1 VGIDRSHPIRPADMT
16 TTPTAADM
24 SDPAVAAAGPLALYR
39 TRRRAGQLEADPV
52 QELAA
57 EKLQSLHHAL
67 VHYQPASGLAG
78 WRERLGLARRRD
90 EAPQGL
96 YIFGGVGRGKSM
108 LMDLFFASAPVEKK
122 RRVHFHEF
130 MLEVHDRLHRQR
142 QDRSLEGD
150 SLAPLAAEIAA
161 ESWLLC
167 FDEFH
172 VSNIA
177 DAMLLG
183 RLFAALLDLGVVV
196 VTTSN
201 TAPEDLYQGG
211 LQRERFLPF
220 IDLLKERLD
229 ILELDGVIDYR
240 RNRIKDVTV
249 YHQPLGAAADA
260 ALAAAFAQLTD
271 GAAGGPTT
279 LAVQGR
285 QLAVPQ
291 AAKGVA
297 RFRFADLC
305 ERALGAAD
313 YIAIATHFH
322 TVIIGEIPLMT
333 PEQRNEARR
342 FMTLIDALY
351 EHKTNLICAA
361 ADAPDKLY
369 VAGDGVREFKRT
381 ASRLI
386 EMQSMVYLARPHLT

>member
-1 VGIDRSHPIRPADMT
+1 MPV
-16 TTPTAADM
+16 TPTATDAGDAPPT
-24 SDPAVAAAGPLALYR
+24 DLGPLALYR
-39 TRRRAGQLEADPV
+39 ARRRAGQIEADPA

-67 VHYQPASGLAG
+67 VHYQPASGPAG

-108 LMDLFFASAPVEKK
+108 LMDMFFASAPIEKK

-130 MLEVHDRLHRQR
+130 MLEIHDRLHRQR
-142 QDRSLEGD
+142 QDRRADGD
-150 SLAPLAAEIAA
+150 PLAPLAADIAA

-167 FDEFH
+167 FDEFS
-172 VSNIA
+172 VGNIA

-201 TAPEDLYQGG
+201 TAPDDLYQGG

-240 RNRIKDVTV
+240 RDRIRGMTV
-249 YHQPLGAAADA
+249 YHQPLGAAAEA
-260 ALAAAFAQLTD
+260 ALGEAFAQLTD
-271 GAAGGPTT
+271 GAAAGATT

-297 RFRFADLC
+297 RFRFGDLC
-305 ERALGAAD
+305 ERTLGAAD

-322 TVIIGEIPLMT
+322 TVIIGDIPLMT

-361 ADAPDKLY
+361 AAAPDKLY
-369 VAGDGVREFKRT
+369 AAGDGMREFKRT

-386 EMQSMVYLARPHLT
+386 EMQSMAYLGRPHLT

>member
-1 VGIDRSHPIRPADMT
+1 
-16 TTPTAADM
+16 M
-24 SDPAVAAAGPLALYR
+24 SDAAPAAAGPLALYR
-39 TRRRAGQLEADPV
+39 GRRRAGQLAADPA

-67 VHYQPASGLAG
+67 VHYQPASGPAG

-108 LMDLFFASAPVEKK
+108 LMDLFYASVPIEKK

-142 QDRSLEGD
+142 QDRALDGD
-150 SLAPLAAEIAA
+150 PLAPLAADIAA

-183 RLFAALLDLGVVV
+183 RLFVALLDLGVVV

-201 TAPEDLYQGG
+201 TPPDDLYQGG
-211 LQRERFLPF
+211 LQRERFVPF

-229 ILELDGVIDYR
+229 VLELDGVIDYR
-240 RNRIKDVTV
+240 RDRIKGMTV
-249 YHQPLGAAADA
+249 YHQPLGTSADA
-260 ALAAAFAQLTD
+260 ALAEAFAQLTD
-271 GAAGGPTT
+271 GATGVATT

-285 QLAVPQ
+285 QLTVPQ

-297 RFRFADLC
+297 RFGFAELC

-322 TVIIGEIPLMT
+322 TVIIAGIPLMT

-361 ADAPDKLY
+361 AEAPDKLY
-369 VAGDGVREFKRT
+369 VRGDGVREFKRT

-386 EMQSMVYLARPHLT
+386 EMQSLAYLARPHLT

>member
-1 VGIDRSHPIRPADMT
+1 MAT
-16 TTPTAADM
+16 TSTAAEM
-24 SDPAVAAAGPLALYR
+24 SDPAATELGPLALYR
-39 TRRRAGQLEADPV
+39 ARRRAGQLDADPA

-67 VHYQPASGLAG
+67 LHYQPATGRAG
-78 WRERLGLARRRD
+78 WRERLGLARQR
-90 EAPQGL
+90 EEPPQGL

-108 LMDLFFASAPVEKK
+108 LMDLFFASAPIEKK

-130 MLEVHDRLHRQR
+130 MLEVHDSLHRQR
-142 QDRSLEGD
+142 QERANDGD
-150 SLAPLAAEIAA
+150 VLAPLAERIAG

-167 FDEFH
+167 FDEFQ

-183 RLFAALLDLGVVV
+183 RLFAALLDLDVVV
-196 VTTSN
+196 IATSN
-201 TAPEDLYQGG
+201 TAPDDLYRGG

-229 ILELDGVIDYR
+229 ILELDGAVDYR
-240 RNRIKDVTV
+240 RNRIKGMTV
-249 YHQPLGAAADA
+249 YHQPLGAAAEA
-260 ALAAAFAQLTD
+260 ALADAFARLTD
-271 GAAGGPTT
+271 GAAGSATT
-279 LAVQGR
+279 LVVHGR
-285 QLAVPQ
+285 PLAVPQ

-297 RFRFADLC
+297 RFGFADLC

-322 TVIIGEIPLMT
+322 TIILGDIPLMT
-333 PEQRNEARR
+333 PEQRNAARR

-361 ADAPDKLY
+361 ADVPDKLY
-369 VAGDGVREFKRT
+369 AAGDGTRDFKRA

-386 EMQSMVYLARPHLT
+386 EMQSMTYLAQPHLT

>member
-1 VGIDRSHPIRPADMT
+1 MA

-24 SDPAVAAAGPLALYR
+24 SDAALTAAGALALYR
-39 TRRRAGQLEADPV
+39 ARRRVGQLEADPA

-67 VHYQPASGLAG
+67 LHYQPGSGPAG
-78 WRERLGLARRRD
+78 WRARLGLARRRD

-130 MLEVHDRLHRQR
+130 MLEVHERLHRQR

-150 SLAPLAAEIAA
+150 PLAPLATDIAA

-201 TAPEDLYQGG
+201 SPPDDLYQGG

-240 RNRIKDVTV
+240 RNRIKDMTV
-249 YHQPLGAAADA
+249 YHQPLGDA
-260 ALAAAFAQLTD
+260 AEAALSEAFAQLTD
-271 GAAGGPTT
+271 GTVAGATT

-285 QLAVPQ
+285 QLTVPQ
-291 AAKGVA
+291 AARGVA
-297 RFRFADLC
+297 RFRFGDLC

-322 TVIIGEIPLMT
+322 TVIISDIPLMT

-361 ADAPDKLY
+361 ADVPDKLY
-369 VAGDGVREFKRT
+369 VVGDGMREFKRT

-386 EMQSMVYLARPHLT
+386 EMQSMAYLVRPHLT

>member
-1 VGIDRSHPIRPADMT
+1 MSYPAST
-16 TTPTAADM
+16 QP
-24 SDPAVAAAGPLALYR
+24 GPLELYR
-39 TRRRAGQLEADPV
+39 ARRRAGQLEADPA

-67 VHYQPASGLAG
+67 AHYRPTSGRAG
-78 WRERLGLARRRD
+78 WRERLGLARQR
-90 EAPQGL
+90 EEPPQGL

-108 LMDLFFASAPVEKK
+108 LMDLFFASAPVEQK

-130 MLEVHDRLHRQR
+130 MLEVHDSLHRQR
-142 QDRSLEGD
+142 QERGNEGD
-150 SLAPLAAEIAA
+150 VLAPLAERIAG

-167 FDEFH
+167 FDEFQ

-201 TAPEDLYQGG
+201 IAPDDLYQGG

-229 ILELDGVIDYR
+229 ILELDGVVDYR
-240 RNRIKDVTV
+240 RNRIKGMTV

-260 ALAAAFAQLTD
+260 ALAVAFAQLTD
-271 GAAGGPTT
+271 GAADGATT
-279 LAVQGR
+279 LTVQGR
-285 QLAVPQ
+285 PLAVPQ

-297 RFRFADLC
+297 RFRFAELC

-322 TVIIGEIPLMT
+322 TVIVADIPVMT
-333 PEQRNEARR
+333 PDQRNEARR
-342 FMTLIDALY
+342 FMTLIDAFY

-361 ADAPDKLY
+361 ADAPDRLY
-369 VAGDGVREFKRT
+369 AAGDGAREFRRT

-386 EMQSMVYLARPHLT
+386 EMQSTAYLARPHLT

>member
-1 VGIDRSHPIRPADMT
+1 MA

-24 SDPAVAAAGPLALYR
+24 SDAVPAGPLALYR
-39 TRRRAGQLEADPV
+39 ARRRAGQLAADPA

-67 VHYQPASGLAG
+67 AHYRPASGPAG

-108 LMDLFFASAPVEKK
+108 LMDLFYASAPIEKK

-142 QDRSLEGD
+142 QDRALDGD
-150 SLAPLAAEIAA
+150 PLAPLAADIAA

-183 RLFAALLDLGVVV
+183 RLFVALLDLGVVV

-201 TAPEDLYQGG
+201 TPPDDLYQGG
-211 LQRERFLPF
+211 LQRERFVPF

-229 ILELDGVIDYR
+229 VLELDGVIDYR
-240 RNRIKDVTV
+240 RDRIKGMTV
-249 YHQPLGAAADA
+249 YHQPLGASADA
-260 ALAAAFAQLTD
+260 ALAEAFAQLTD
-271 GAAGGPTT
+271 GATGGATT

-285 QLAVPQ
+285 QLTLPQ

-297 RFRFADLC
+297 RFGFAELC
-305 ERALGAAD
+305 GRALGAAD

-322 TVIIGEIPLMT
+322 TIILAEIPLMT

-361 ADAPDKLY
+361 AEAPDKLY
-369 VAGDGVREFKRT
+369 VRGDGAREFKRT

-386 EMQSMVYLARPHLT
+386 EMQSLAYLARPHLT

>member
-1 VGIDRSHPIRPADMT
+1 MPV
-16 TTPTAADM
+16 TPTATDAGDAPPT
-24 SDPAVAAAGPLALYR
+24 DLGPLALYR
-39 TRRRAGQLEADPV
+39 TRRRPGRIEIDPA

-67 VHYQPASGLAG
+67 AHYQPASGPAG

-108 LMDLFFASAPVEKK
+108 LMDMFFASAPVEKK

-130 MLEVHDRLHRQR
+130 MLELHDRLHLQR
-142 QDRSLEGD
+142 QDRSAEGD
-150 SLAPLAAEIAA
+150 PLAPLAADIAA

-167 FDEFH
+167 FDEFS

-201 TAPEDLYQGG
+201 TAPDDLYQGG

-240 RNRIKDVTV
+240 RDRIRGMTV

-260 ALAAAFAQLTD
+260 ALCHSFAQLTD
-271 GAAGGPTT
+271 GAAAGATT

-297 RFRFADLC
+297 RFGYGDLC

-322 TVIIGEIPLMT
+322 TVIIGDIPLMT

-361 ADAPDKLY
+361 ADVPDKLY
-369 VAGDGVREFKRT
+369 VVGDGMREFKRT

-386 EMQSMVYLARPHLT
+386 EMQSMAYLVRPHLT

>member
-1 VGIDRSHPIRPADMT
+1 MA

-24 SDPAVAAAGPLALYR
+24 SGAVTAGPLALYR
-39 TRRRAGQLEADPV
+39 ARRRAGQLAADPA

-67 VHYQPASGLAG
+67 AHYRPTSGPAG

-108 LMDLFFASAPVEKK
+108 LMDLFYASAPIEKK

-142 QDRSLEGD
+142 QDRALDGD
-150 SLAPLAAEIAA
+150 PLAPLAADIAA

-183 RLFAALLDLGVVV
+183 RLFGALLDLGVVV

-201 TAPEDLYQGG
+201 TPPDDLYQGG

-229 ILELDGVIDYR
+229 VLELDGVIDYR
-240 RNRIKDVTV
+240 RDRIKGMTV
-249 YHQPLGAAADA
+249 YHQPLGASADA
-260 ALAAAFAQLTD
+260 ALAEAFAQLTD
-271 GAAGGPTT
+271 DAAGDATT

-285 QLAVPQ
+285 QLTVPR

-297 RFRFADLC
+297 RFGFADLC

-322 TVIIGEIPLMT
+322 TVIIAEIPLMT

-361 ADAPDKLY
+361 AEAPDKLY
-369 VAGDGVREFKRT
+369 VRGDGAREFKRT

-386 EMQSMVYLARPHLT
+386 EMQSLAYLARPHLT

>member
-1 VGIDRSHPIRPADMT
+1 
-16 TTPTAADM
+16 M
-24 SDPAVAAAGPLALYR
+24 SDPASTQPGPLELYR
-39 TRRRAGQLEADPV
+39 ARRRAGQLEADPA

-67 VHYQPASGLAG
+67 AHYRPASGRAG
-78 WRERLGLARRRD
+78 WRERLGLARQR
-90 EAPQGL
+90 EEPPQGL

-108 LMDLFFASAPVEKK
+108 LMDLFFASAPVEQK

-130 MLEVHDRLHRQR
+130 MLEVHDSLHRQR
-142 QDRSLEGD
+142 QEGGNEGD
-150 SLAPLAAEIAA
+150 VLAPLAERIAG

-167 FDEFH
+167 FDEFQ

-201 TAPEDLYQGG
+201 IAPDDLYQGG

-229 ILELDGVIDYR
+229 ILELDGVVDYR
-240 RNRIKDVTV
+240 RNRIKGMTV

-260 ALAAAFAQLTD
+260 ALAVAFAQLTD
-271 GAAGGPTT
+271 GAADGATT
-279 LAVQGR
+279 LTVQGR
-285 QLAVPQ
+285 PLAVPQ

-297 RFRFADLC
+297 RFGFAELC

-322 TVIIGEIPLMT
+322 TVIVADIPVMT
-333 PEQRNEARR
+333 PDQRNEARR
-342 FMTLIDALY
+342 FMTLIDAFY

-361 ADAPDKLY
+361 ADAPDRLY
-369 VAGDGVREFKRT
+369 AAGDGAREFRRT

-386 EMQSMVYLARPHLT
+386 EMQSTAYLARPHLT

>member
-1 VGIDRSHPIRPADMT
+1 
-16 TTPTAADM
+16 
-24 SDPAVAAAGPLALYR
+24 
-39 TRRRAGQLEADPV
+39 
-52 QELAA
+52 
-57 EKLQSLHHAL
+57 
-67 VHYQPASGLAG
+67 
-78 WRERLGLARRRD
+78 
-90 EAPQGL
+90 
-96 YIFGGVGRGKSM
+96 M
-108 LMDLFFASAPVEKK
+108 LMDLFFANAPVEKK

-130 MLEVHDRLHRQR
+130 MLEVHDSLHRQR
-142 QDRSLEGD
+142 QERGGD
-150 SLAPLAAEIAA
+150 GDVLAPLAERIAG

-167 FDEFH
+167 FDEFQ

-201 TAPEDLYQGG
+201 IAPDDLYQGG
-211 LQRERFLPF
+211 LQRERFLAF

-229 ILELDGVIDYR
+229 ILELDGVVDYR
-240 RNRIKDVTV
+240 RNRIKGMTV

-271 GAAGGPTT
+271 GAADGAAILT
-279 LAVQGR
+279 VQGR
-285 QLAVPQ
+285 PLAVPES
-291 AAKGVA
+291 AKGVA

-305 ERALGAAD
+305 EHALGAAD

-322 TVIIGEIPLMT
+322 TVIIGDIPAMT
-333 PEQRNEARR
+333 PDLRNEARR

-361 ADAPDKLY
+361 ADAPDRLY
-369 VAGDGVREFKRT
+369 AAGDGAPDFKRT
-381 ASRLI
+381 ASRLV
-386 EMQSMVYLARPHLT
+386 EMQSAAYLARPHLT

>member
-1 VGIDRSHPIRPADMT
+1 MAPEMN
-16 TTPTAADM
+16 
-24 SDPAVAAAGPLALYR
+24 DPALMELGPLGLYR
-39 TRRRAGQLEADPV
+39 ARRRAGQLEADPA

-67 VHYQPASGLAG
+67 LHYQPASGRAG
-78 WRERLGLARRRD
+78 WRERLGLARQR
-90 EAPQGL
+90 EEPPQGL

-108 LMDLFFASAPVEKK
+108 LMDLFFASAPIEKK

-130 MLEVHDRLHRQR
+130 MLEVHDSLHRHR
-142 QDRSLEGD
+142 KERANEGD
-150 SLAPLAAEIAA
+150 VLAPLAEQVADGA
-161 ESWLLC
+161 WLLC

-196 VTTSN
+196 VATSN
-201 TAPEDLYQGG
+201 TAPDDLYRGG

-220 IDLLKERLD
+220 IELLKERLD
-229 ILELDGVIDYR
+229 ILELDGAVDYR
-240 RNRIKDVTV
+240 RNRITGMTV

-260 ALAAAFAQLTD
+260 ALAEAFARLTD
-271 GAAGGPTT
+271 DAAGSATT
-279 LAVQGR
+279 LTVQGR
-285 QLAVPQ
+285 PLAVPQ

-322 TVIIGEIPLMT
+322 TVIVAGIPAMT
-333 PEQRNEARR
+333 PDQRNEARR

-369 VAGDGVREFKRT
+369 AAGDGARDFERT

-386 EMQSMVYLARPHLT
+386 EMQSMAYLARPHLT

>member
-1 VGIDRSHPIRPADMT
+1 M
-16 TTPTAADM
+16 AADM
-24 SDPAVAAAGPLALYR
+24 SDAALTVAGPLALYR
-39 TRRRAGQLEADPV
+39 ARRRAGQLEPDPA
-52 QELAA
+52 QELGA

-67 VHYQPASGLAG
+67 AHYQPASGPAG
-78 WRERLGLARRRD
+78 WRERLGLARGRD

-108 LMDLFFASAPVEKK
+108 LMDMFFATAPVDKK

-130 MLEVHDRLHRQR
+130 MLEVHESLHRQR

-150 SLAPLAAEIAA
+150 PLAPLAAQIAA
-161 ESWLLC
+161 DAWLLC

-201 TAPEDLYQGG
+201 SAPDDLYRGG

-229 ILELDGVIDYR
+229 ILELDGVTDYR
-240 RNRIKDVTV
+240 RDRIKGMTV
-249 YHQPLGAAADA
+249 YHQPSSAAADA
-260 ALAAAFAQLTD
+260 ALGEAFAQLTD
-271 GAAGGPTT
+271 GAAGSATT

-285 QLAVPQ
+285 QLEVPQ

-322 TVIIGEIPLMT
+322 TVIVGDIPRLT

-361 ADAPDKLY
+361 ADVPDKLY
-369 VAGDGVREFKRT
+369 AAGDGARDFRRT

-386 EMQSMVYLARPHLT
+386 EMESIAYLARPHLT

>member
-1 VGIDRSHPIRPADMT
+1 MSAA
-16 TTPTAADM
+16 TP
-24 SDPAVAAAGPLALYR
+24 AAAGPLALYR
-39 TRRRAGQLEADPV
+39 ARRRAGQLAADPA

-67 VHYQPASGLAG
+67 VHYQPASGPAG

-108 LMDLFFASAPVEKK
+108 LMDLFYASAPIEKK

-142 QDRSLEGD
+142 QDRALEGD
-150 SLAPLAAEIAA
+150 PLAPLAVAIAA

-183 RLFAALLDLGVVV
+183 RLFGALLDLGVVV

-201 TAPEDLYQGG
+201 TPPDDLYQGG

-240 RNRIKDVTV
+240 RDRIKGMTV
-249 YHQPLGAAADA
+249 YHQPLGAFADA
-260 ALAAAFAQLTD
+260 ALAEAFAQLTD
-271 GAAGGPTT
+271 GAAGGATT
-279 LAVQGR
+279 LGVQGR
-285 QLAVPQ
+285 ALTVPR

-297 RFRFADLC
+297 RFGFAELC

-322 TVIIGEIPLMT
+322 TVILAEIPLMT

-361 ADAPDKLY
+361 AEAPDKLY
-369 VAGDGVREFKRT
+369 VRGDGVREFKRT

-386 EMQSMVYLARPHLT
+386 EMQSLAYLARPHLT

>member
-1 VGIDRSHPIRPADMT
+1 
-16 TTPTAADM
+16 M
-24 SDPAVAAAGPLALYR
+24 SDPTAMELGPLALYR
-39 TRRRAGQLEADPV
+39 ARRRAGQLAADPA

-67 VHYQPASGLAG
+67 AHYQPAAGPVG
-78 WRERLGLARRRD
+78 WRARLGLARRRD

-108 LMDLFFASAPVEKK
+108 LMDMFFASAPIEQK

-150 SLAPLAAEIAA
+150 PLGPLAADIAA

-201 TAPEDLYQGG
+201 TAPDELYEGG

-240 RNRIKDVTV
+240 RNRIKDMTV
-249 YHQPLGAAADA
+249 YHQPLNAAADA

-271 GAAGGPTT
+271 GAAADATT
-279 LAVQGR
+279 LSVQGR
-285 QLAVPQ
+285 PLVVPQ

-297 RFRFADLC
+297 RFAFADLC
-305 ERALGAAD
+305 ARALGAAD

-322 TVIIGEIPLMT
+322 TVIIAGIPRMT

-351 EHKTNLICAA
+351 EHKTNLICTA
-361 ADAPDKLY
+361 ADAPDRLY

-386 EMQSMVYLARPHLT
+386 EMQSAAYLARPHLT